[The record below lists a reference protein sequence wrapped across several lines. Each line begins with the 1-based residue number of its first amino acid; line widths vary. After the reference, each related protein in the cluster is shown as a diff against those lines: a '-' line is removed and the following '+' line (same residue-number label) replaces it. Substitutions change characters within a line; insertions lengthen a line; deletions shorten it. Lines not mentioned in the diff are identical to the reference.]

1 MPTRMSAAKKTR
13 RGRSKTG
20 VAGTGGRKYKTVSCH
35 TTKAAAKKK
44 QKSLH
49 SAGKTARLV
58 KKDGRWCVA
67 SAGKK
72 KSK

>member
-1 MPTRMSAAKKTR
+1 MSAAKRTR

-20 VAGTGGRKYKTVSCH
+20 VAGTSRKYKTVSCH
-35 TTKAAAKKK
+35 TTKTAAKKK
-44 QKSLH
+44 QKSMH
-49 SAGKTARLV
+49 AAGKTARLV